1 MFCGVFSLVK
11 RVKKST
17 IFSNEMEK
25 KPRYYTYFSIE
36 FGKNYFLSYSHTQ
49 ANIQTLKINDGSTK
63 MRLTGHFKSVT
74 GLSFSRGRF
83 ELFSGSLDRAIL
95 IWDCDRTKEILFSE
109 ENRDDHRK
117 RGMNSISSMRSLFDD
132 GYQMNLFIKTNS

>member
-1 MFCGVFSLVK
+1 MYL
-11 RVKKST
+11 
-17 IFSNEMEK
+17 IIL
-25 KPRYYTYFSIE
+25 SIN
-36 FGKNYFLSYSHTQ
+36 KYNNYFLFFSHKQ

-132 GYQMNLFIKTNS
+132 GHQMNFLSKQSFRMFPILLKLLT

>member
-1 MFCGVFSLVK
+1 
-11 RVKKST
+11 
-17 IFSNEMEK
+17 MEK

-132 GYQMNLFIKTNS
+132 GHQRIFFYQNKFLEFYLKILNLKDGLQFF

>member
-1 MFCGVFSLVK
+1 
-11 RVKKST
+11 
-17 IFSNEMEK
+17 MEN

-132 GYQMNLFIKTNS
+132 GHQMNFFIKTNF

>member
-1 MFCGVFSLVK
+1 MYL
-11 RVKKST
+11 
-17 IFSNEMEK
+17 IIL
-25 KPRYYTYFSIE
+25 SINKY
-36 FGKNYFLSYSHTQ
+36 KNYFLSYSHTQ

-132 GYQMNLFIKTNS
+132 GHQMNFFYQNKFLEFY

>member
-1 MFCGVFSLVK
+1 MYL
-11 RVKKST
+11 
-17 IFSNEMEK
+17 IIL
-25 KPRYYTYFSIE
+25 SINKY
-36 FGKNYFLSYSHTQ
+36 KNYFLSYSHTQ

-132 GYQMNLFIKTNS
+132 GHQMNFLSKQIFRMFPILLKLLT

>member
-1 MFCGVFSLVK
+1 MTFF
-11 RVKKST
+11 KS
-17 IFSNEMEK
+17 
-25 KPRYYTYFSIE
+25 PRH
-36 FGKNYFLSYSHTQ
+36 FGDFDKYIPINIIYIIYKYNNYFLFFSHKQ

-132 GYQMNLFIKTNS
+132 GHQMNFFYQNKFLEFY

>member
-1 MFCGVFSLVK
+1 
-11 RVKKST
+11 
-17 IFSNEMEK
+17 MEFQV
-25 KPRYYTYFSIE
+25 RGRRAADNFVL
-36 FGKNYFLSYSHTQ
+36 GN
-49 ANIQTLKINDGSTK
+49 
-63 MRLTGHFKSVT
+63 GHFKSVT

-117 RGMNSISSMRSLFDD
+117 RGMNSISSMRSLFNN
-132 GYQMNLFIKTNS
+132 GHQVNFLSKQIFRMFPILLKLLT

>member
-1 MFCGVFSLVK
+1 
-11 RVKKST
+11 
-17 IFSNEMEK
+17 
-25 KPRYYTYFSIE
+25 
-36 FGKNYFLSYSHTQ
+36 
-49 ANIQTLKINDGSTK
+49 

-117 RGMNSISSMRSLFDD
+117 RGMNSISSMRSLLDNGHPSEIFF
-132 GYQMNLFIKTNS
+132 YQNKFLEFY

>member
-1 MFCGVFSLVK
+1 MYLIIS
-11 RVKKST
+11 
-17 IFSNEMEK
+17 
-25 KPRYYTYFSIE
+25 SINKY
-36 FGKNYFLSYSHTQ
+36 KNYFLSYSHTQ

-132 GYQMNLFIKTNS
+132 GHQMNFLSKQIFRMFPILLKLLT